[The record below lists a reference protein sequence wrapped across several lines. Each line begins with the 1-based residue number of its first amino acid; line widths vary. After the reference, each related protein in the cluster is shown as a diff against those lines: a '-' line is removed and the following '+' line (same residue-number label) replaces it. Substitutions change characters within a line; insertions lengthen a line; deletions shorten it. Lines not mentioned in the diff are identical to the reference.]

1 MVLKLK
7 QALVDRTGLC
17 KILDRMAQEITEDGY
32 DFSNFAIVGILK
44 TGAPIADYLARE
56 ILKIRNVEVPTAY
69 LDITLYRDDM
79 IDTEFDPVSRHSE
92 IPFPVRNRQII
103 LVDDVL
109 FTGRTVR
116 AGLTSLVSFG
126 RPNLVRL
133 AVVVDRG
140 HRELP
145 IKADYVGM
153 RTETTLQQGIRVRMN
168 VPQQEDGIYLYEES

>member
-1 MVLKLK
+1 MALTLK
-7 QALVDRTGLC
+7 QTLVDRAGLHQ
-17 KILDRMAQEITEDGY
+17 ILDRMAQEIANDDY
-32 DFSNFAIVGILK
+32 DFRNFAIIGILK
-44 TGAPIADYLARE
+44 TGAPVADNLAHR
-56 ILKIRNVEVPTAY
+56 ISRIRNVDIPTAY

-79 IDTEFDPVSRHSE
+79 IDSQFDPVSRHSE

-116 AGLTSLVSFG
+116 AGLTSLLAFG
-126 RPNLVRL
+126 RPKLVRL

-153 RTETTLQQGIRVRMN
+153 RTETTLSQGIRVRMN
-168 VPQQEDGIYLYEES
+168 IPNQEDGIYLYEES